1 MQPTSIPLESSII
14 FGPVQSRRLGRSLGI
29 NLLPTHAKVC
39 PYDCVYCQYGRTT
52 MKRLNVNPRL
62 YPTVDQIAAALEA
75 ALTGGAEPEA
85 LTFAGN
91 GEPMLHPAFA
101 EVVQVV
107 RDLRD
112 RHAPAAKLA
121 LLSNGVLAYRAEIR
135 DALAYLDLV
144 MLKLDAG
151 DPLSF
156 RQINRPLPP
165 LTLGR
170 LIVAERGIPNLII
183 QSMFVDGAVCNAAG
197 PAYEAYLN
205 ALDMIRPS
213 AVHVYS
219 LDRPPA
225 DADIKG
231 VSKSRL
237 EAIAT
242 DIRMRL
248 DLPASV
254 Y

>member
-1 MQPTSIPLESSII
+1 MIAVPIPLETSIV

-29 NLLPTHAKVC
+29 NLLPLDRKVC

-52 MKRLNVNPRL
+52 WKRIKPDARL
-62 YPTVDQIAAALEA
+62 FPSVDAVAAALEA
-75 ALTGGAEPEA
+75 ALTAGAEPEA

-91 GEPMLHPAFA
+91 GEPLLHPAFA
-101 EVVQVV
+101 EVVDVV
-107 RDLRD
+107 RALRD
-112 RHAPAAKLA
+112 RHAPRARLA
-121 LLSNGVLAYRAEIR
+121 LLSNGALAYRPEIR
-135 DALAYLDLV
+135 AALTGLDLV

-156 RQINRPLPP
+156 RQINRPLAP

-183 QSMFVDGAVCNAAG
+183 QSMFVDGAVSNAVG
-197 PAYEAYLN
+197 PTYEAYLN
-205 ALDMIRPS
+205 ALDMIRP
-213 AVHVYS
+213 ACVHVYS

-225 DADIKG
+225 ECDIMAVG
-231 VSKSRL
+231 RSRL
-237 EAIAT
+237 EAIAA

-248 DLPASV
+248 DLAAEV